1 MKLWSRIFNII
12 FQTAISYW

>member
-1 MKLWSRIFNII
+1 MKLWSWIFNII